1 MQEHS
6 MENID
11 VNPRKPK
18 KKKKKRGVGT
28 AILTVFLILFLVCII
43 TGGTVALTVLIDL
56 KLVPFGYDV
65 SIEDEVAGVDY
76 LDLDNY
82 LSNQAKTTI
91 IYAYDQDHKLV
102 EDTRLHGSENR
113 LIASLDEMSPY
124 VYKAVIGLEDQRFKE
139 HPGVDWIG
147 TLRSIVTDLRG
158 GEMQGGST
166 ITQQLIKNLT
176 GENKRTLIRKYNEI
190 KNALA
195 LERHF
200 SKDEI
205 MEAYLNTI
213 YLDQGCYGIKT
224 GAEYYFGKDVKDLTA
239 MEAAILISITQA
251 PRKNN
256 PILNYD
262 NNRSRA
268 EICVYNMYA
277 FGLITEEEYNEAMEQ
292 KIEFVGKMMNHPEI
306 EEEEEEEVEV
316 SSTTSEYQSWYTDY
330 IIETVISDLS
340 STYGYTA
347 QEAWRMVYYGGLS
360 IISAV
365 DLRVQQIMDEAYV
378 QRETFP
384 YDDSEDAIQSAMVI
398 MEYDG
403 RIAGIAGAMGEK
415 AGNRVLSYATG
426 DPRNPGSCIKPLS
439 IYAPAVEGGYFYWS
453 SYLPNYGIEMADGS
467 IWPTNYGGVHGS
479 MDDYR
484 NLAEAIAPSLNT
496 IPARILQE
504 MGTSYSYSFLRDRF
518 HMSTLIASDNNYA
531 PLAIGDMGHGVTV
544 LDMCAAYVPFGNGG
558 TYYKPY
564 CYYEVKNSEG
574 KTILKP
580 DKNGQLCLSEGTADV
595 MNHLL
600 MCPVLYPNGTAHGYD
615 VDGIT
620 TIAKTGTSSDKY
632 DMWICGGTPYYM
644 AATWSGFKV
653 RREINTY
660 YYGSNPSCKIFKV
673 IMDRVHEDLE
683 DEDFEYSSASTQRT
697 FCVHSGMLAS
707 DYCYATE
714 TGWFSLDHMPEI
726 CDVCPYGG
734 YDDDDWYDDDDY
746 GPRNRRNNWN
756 NDDGDE
762 DAEAVE
768 AED

>member
-1 MQEHS
+1 MDNTE
-6 MENID
+6 MY
-11 VNPRKPK
+11 PKKK

-28 AILTVFLILFLVCII
+28 AILTVFMILFLVCII
-43 TGGTVALTVLIDL
+43 TAGSVALTVLIDL

-65 SIEDEVAGVDY
+65 AIEDEVPGVDY

-91 IYAYDQDHKLV
+91 IYAYNEDHKLV

-147 TLRSIVTDLRG
+147 TMRSIVTDLRG

-166 ITQQLIKNLT
+166 VTQQLIKNLT

-256 PILNYD
+256 PILNYE
-262 NNRSRA
+262 NNRPRA

-292 KIEFVGKMMNHPEI
+292 KIEFVGKMSNHPEA

-330 IIETVISDLS
+330 IIETVIRDLS

-347 QEAWRMVYYGGLS
+347 TEAWRMVYYGGLS

-365 DLRVQQIMDEAYV
+365 DLRIQAIMDEAYV
-378 QRETFP
+378 NRETFP

-398 MEYDG
+398 MDYEG
-403 RIAGIAGAMGEK
+403 RIVGIAGAMGEK
-415 AGNRVLSYATG
+415 TGNRVLSYATG

-439 IYAPAVEGGYFYWS
+439 VYGPAIEGGYFYWS
-453 SYLPNYGIEMADGS
+453 DYLPNYGIEMADGS
-467 IWPTNYGGVHGS
+467 VWPTNYGGVTGS

-496 IPARILQE
+496 IPARMLQE

-518 HMSTLIASDNNYA
+518 HMSTLIPSDNNYA

-544 LDMCAAYVPFGNGG
+544 LDMCAAYCVFGNGG

-564 CYYEVKNSEG
+564 CYYEVKNAEG

-580 DKNGQLCLSEGTADV
+580 DKNGQTCLSAGAADV

-600 MCPVLYPNGTAHGYD
+600 MCPVTYPNGTAHGYG

-644 AATWSGFKV
+644 AATWSGFKI
-653 RREINTY
+653 RREINTS
-660 YYGSNPSCKIFKV
+660 YYGSNPSCKIYKV
-673 IMDRVHEDLE
+673 VMDRVHEGLE
-683 DEDFEYSSASTQRT
+683 DAEFEYSSESVQRT
-697 FCVHSGMLAS
+697 YCERSGMLAS
-707 DYCYATE
+707 DYCYATA
-714 TGWFSLDHMPEI
+714 TGWYSLDNLPDY
-726 CDVCPYGG
+726 CDVCGYGD
-734 YDDDDWYDDDDY
+734 YDEFDFYFD
-746 GPRNRRNNWN
+746 
-756 NDDGDE
+756 DE
-762 DAEAVE
+762 DADYTPGNRGGRNNGGGDDAAADGGDE
-768 AED
+768 